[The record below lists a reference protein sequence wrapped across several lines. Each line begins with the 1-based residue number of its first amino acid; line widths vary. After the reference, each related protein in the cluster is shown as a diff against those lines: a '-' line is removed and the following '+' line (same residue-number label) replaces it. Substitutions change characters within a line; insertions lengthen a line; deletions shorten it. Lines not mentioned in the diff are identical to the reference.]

1 VNRDVVERAK
11 RGDADAFETLAR
23 NALPGCYA
31 VCLAITGRHEDAMD
45 ATQEA
50 LIRAWRQLPTL
61 RDTARAEPWLRA
73 IAANAARDIV
83 RARSRVRAVPIE
95 LAAEVADPTPGPAV
109 SSLDV
114 AGAVDGLPPHLRD
127 AAERHYLRDQP
138 ISDVSVGLGI
148 PRGTVKS
155 RLHAARGFLRERLG
169 AERR

>member
-109 SSLDV
+109 
-114 AGAVDGLPPHLRD
+114 
-127 AAERHYLRDQP
+127 
-138 ISDVSVGLGI
+138 
-148 PRGTVKS
+148 
-155 RLHAARGFLRERLG
+155 
-169 AERR
+169 